1 MNGEYTLRNKLLSDS
16 AVTSLLTSKGA
27 YPCLSVGVKEPESWL
42 PTDSTISIYNAGGMD
57 NRDKRMIVTLTV
69 NCRGATELICK
80 QIASAVVSSVNRE
93 VIPGGGR
100 YYCQTG
106 FVIPPQDDLDSYNLP
121 VEITMKAGEVVE

>member
-1 MNGEYTLRNKLLSDS
+1 MNGEYTLRNHLLADS
-16 AVTSLLTSKGA
+16 SVTSLLTLKGSA
-27 YPCLSVGVKEPESWL
+27 PALAVGVKEPTKWK

-57 NRDKRMIVTLTV
+57 NRDKRMIVTLTA
-69 NCRGATELICK
+69 NCRGATEVICK

-93 VIPGGGR
+93 QIPGGGR

-121 VEITMKAGEVVE
+121 VEITMKAGEVLE